1 MLSTWTCVAVL
12 AALTGGADNSS
23 VWHADY
29 GDALAQTK
37 QDHQPLLVV
46 LEAPEDEAKSLDA
59 DLLKAESGS
68 FPLDSYALCRIDVTT
83 EYGKKVAEGFKVTQF
98 PHVAIIDK
106 SGSVILQRVSGEVS
120 TDQWKSVLAR
130 HAEGNRAGQTR
141 YTVAK
146 PVVTD
151 SSTATVISQPATPVY
166 TPSFSAPVS
175 YPAAKPF
182 CPSCQLR
189 NR

>member
-1 MLSTWTCVAVL
+1 MLSTWTCVSVL
-12 AALTGGADNSS
+12 AALTVGADTPS

-29 GDALAQTK
+29 GDALTQTK

-46 LEAPEDEAKSLDA
+46 LEDPADEAKSLDA
-59 DLLKAESGS
+59 DLLKAESGA

-83 EYGKKVAEGFKVTQF
+83 EYGRKVAEGFKVTEF
-98 PHVAIIDK
+98 PHVAIIDN

-120 TDQWKSVLAR
+120 NDQWKSVLAR
-130 HAEGNRAGQTR
+130 HADGNRAGQTR

-151 SSTATVISQPATPVY
+151 GTTATVVSEPATQVY
-166 TPSFSAPVS
+166 APTMSAPVS
-175 YPAAKPF
+175 YPAARPY
-182 CPSCQLR
+182 CPSCQL